1 MHALCQIVR
10 IGLFAALIAAS
21 LMFDASAVSAQ
32 LIPCGER
39 YTILKTLKQQYDEQR
54 TAFGVTADGRLLEVV
69 VSPRGSWTILLT
81 RPGGLTC
88 LVTSGDG
95 WRQIVEPR
103 DEPIT

>member
-1 MHALCQIVR
+1 MSDRQDWPVRGVDRRESDVRRIRCQR
-10 IGLFAALIAAS
+10 P
-21 LMFDASAVSAQ
+21 M
-32 LIPCGER
+32 IPCGER
-39 YTILKTLKQQYDEQR
+39 YTILKALKQQYDEQR

-95 WRQIVEPR
+95 WQQIVEPR